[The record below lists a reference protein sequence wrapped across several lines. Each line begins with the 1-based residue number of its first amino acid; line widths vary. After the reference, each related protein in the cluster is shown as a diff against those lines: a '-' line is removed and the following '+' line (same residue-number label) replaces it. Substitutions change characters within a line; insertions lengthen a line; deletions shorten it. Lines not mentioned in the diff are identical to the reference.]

1 MFFFFGPLFFIV
13 PVLVLLVASR
23 FLSGLFRHAMRDSL
37 PPDAG
42 GRTLRGA
49 IGFGGTPVLESRVF
63 SLAYRMGGR
72 VTVSDV
78 VIDSGLGIKDA
89 EALLDGMTDELR
101 VRMVLDERG
110 LVAYEFPEIMERLR
124 RERG

>member
-1 MFFFFGPLFFIV
+1 MFFFFGPLFFIL
-13 PVLVLLVASR
+13 PLLVLLVASR
-23 FLSGLFRHAMRDSL
+23 FLSGLFRHAMRDAL
-37 PPDAG
+37 PAEAG
-42 GRTLRGA
+42 GKLLRRE
-49 IGFGGTPVLESRVF
+49 IDFGRARALESRVF

-101 VRMVLDERG
+101 VRMVLDEGG

-124 RERG
+124 KERG